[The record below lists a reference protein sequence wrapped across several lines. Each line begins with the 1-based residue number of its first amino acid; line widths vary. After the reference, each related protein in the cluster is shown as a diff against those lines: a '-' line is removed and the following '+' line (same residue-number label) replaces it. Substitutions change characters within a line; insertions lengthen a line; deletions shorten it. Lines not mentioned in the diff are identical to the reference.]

1 MGDITDFANEVSI
14 GRQFSGASGAAA
26 AERGAELQTEASR
39 EALAALRGDL
49 DPFRQLGVEQIAGA
63 QALASDRDVQAQLLA
78 SDPNFQQLQAL
89 STDPAAQTQFLQDNP
104 LFQSLR
110 EQAGQDIFANQA
122 ARGKLGSTGTEE
134 LLQSRFLELGSNLI
148 NQQIGRT
155 QGAITSGQGLINEQ
169 LNRQLP
175 LLNIGQASAAQT
187 GAGSAELLTGIGNV
201 QAAGGIGAANA
212 QSQGAQNI
220 VGAAATVA
228 PLLFAASDE
237 TLKTNVKKVKIHTD
251 DNGLESISYTWDW
264 NKEGEKHGL
273 KGSGYGHI
281 AQELQ
286 QTHPHLVKE
295 IDGILMV
302 DYSTDETVRPQLW
315 Q

>member
-1 MGDITDFANEVSI
+1 MGNIVDFVEEHSVAR
-14 GRQFSGASGAAA
+14 GFSGQAGAEAAREGAASQA
-26 AERGAELQTEASR
+26 QASR
-39 EALAALRGDL
+39 EGLALLRGDL
-49 DPFRQLGVEQIAGA
+49 DPFRQLGAEQIAGA
-63 QALASDRDVQAQLLA
+63 QALASDPNAQQALLQA
-78 SDPNFQQLQAL
+78 SPEFQQLQSL
-89 STDPAAQTQFLQDNP
+89 STDPQSQINFLQDNP
-104 LFQSLR
+104 LFSSLR
-110 EQAGQDIFANQA
+110 EQASADIFANQA

-134 LLQSRFLELGSNLI
+134 ALQSSFLQLGSDLI

-187 GAGSAELLTGIGNV
+187 GVSSLDALTGIGNV

-212 QSQGAQNI
+212 QAQGAQNI
-220 VGAAATVA
+220 AGLGAAI
-228 PLLFAASDE
+228 FASDE
-237 TLKTNVKKVKIHTD
+237 TLKANVKKVKVHTD
-251 DNGLESISYTWDW
+251 DNGLETISYTWDW
-264 NKEGEKHGL
+264 NDEGERHGL

-286 QTHPHLVKE
+286 KTHPHLVKE